1 MIPDFPLN
9 THRRDPYK
17 NFKFCVK
24 WKGKPVA
31 GVSKVSA
38 IKRTTEVVTHR
49 TGGDLSTVYAMP
61 GQTKFEAVTLERGI
75 TFDREFEIWANMVYS
90 PEGDAGVSLKDF
102 RRDLTVDLRNLQGV
116 TVTSYN
122 LFRCWVSSYTALPD
136 LDANANAVA
145 IEQLTITYEGFERDV
160 AIVEVLET

>member
-1 MIPDFPLN
+1 MAQFTTN
-9 THRRDPYK
+9 THRVDPYK

-24 WKGKPVA
+24 WNGKAVA
-31 GVSKVSA
+31 GISKVGA
-38 IKRTTEVVTHR
+38 LKRTTEVVSHR
-49 TGGDLSTVYAMP
+49 EGGDLSTDRSMP
-61 GQTKFEAVTLERGI
+61 GRTKFEAVTLERGI

-90 PEGDAGVSLKDF
+90 PEGDAGVSLLRYRKDI
-102 RRDLTVDLRNLQGV
+102 TIELRNLQGV
-116 TVTSYN
+116 VVTSYN

-145 IEQLTITYEGFERDV
+145 IEQMTITYEGFERDV